1 MSVPDVAD
9 AAAHWPFLPTLVRLA
24 LALGTGAFVG
34 LEREHRGKGGART
47 FTFASLIGCL
57 GALLGNS
64 FALLAIVLIGLF
76 VCFLNFREWKLHQNL
91 LLTTSAALI
100 IVGFCGVLCGK
111 GHTFTPVATSVI
123 TAALLAWKQPITG
136 FATGLSDIELRSAV
150 LLAILSF
157 IVYPVLPAHPVDAY
171 GLVNLQESWATV
183 LLIAALGFV
192 NYVLWKIYGPRSI
205 DITSFLGG
213 LVNSTAAVAELSSR
227 VREAGEGFAK
237 LAYRGVILATGAM
250 LLRNSLILAILAL
263 QAFTYS
269 LVPML
274 LMLATTAVLLRVGA
288 GTAVGTASDTPP
300 DLKLEL
306 PFSLKAALK
315 FGLIFL
321 GLSVAGILAQRT
333 LGVFGFYAISIAGGL
348 LSSASAVAAAGTA
361 AAHHE
366 VSFSVAANGAVLA
379 SLTSVLINIPLISR
393 TGQQPRLTH
402 ALARALL
409 IVVALG
415 VVGVL
420 VHKPFETGLK
430 LLLTPRHAAAPHTH
444 PLAR

>member
-1 MSVPDVAD
+1 MSVPDLTNTVSN
-9 AAAHWPFLPTLVRLA
+9 WPFLPTLVRLA
-24 LALGTGAFVG
+24 LALGTGAFIG

-57 GALLGNS
+57 GGLLGNS
-64 FALLAIVLIGLF
+64 YSLLAIALIGLF
-76 VCFLNFREWKLHQNL
+76 ICFLNFREWRLHQNL

-111 GHTFTPVATSVI
+111 GHTFTPVATAVI

-157 IVYPVLPAHPVDAY
+157 IVYPVLPAHPVDPY
-171 GLVNLQESWATV
+171 GLVQLQETWSIV

-227 VREAGEGFAK
+227 VREAGEGFVK
-237 LAYRGVILATGAM
+237 LAYRGVVLATGAM
-250 LLRNSLILAILAL
+250 LLRNSLLLAILAF

-274 LMLATTAVLLRVGA
+274 MMFATTAILLRFGA
-288 GTAVGTASDTPP
+288 GVAINTTSEPPP

-315 FGLIFL
+315 FGIVFL
-321 GLSVAGILAQRT
+321 VLNVAGVLAQRS
-333 LGVFGFYAISIAGGL
+333 LGIFGFYAVSVAGGL
-348 LSSASAVAAAGTA
+348 LSSASAVAVAGTA
-361 AAHHE
+361 AAHHQ
-366 VSFSVAANGAVLA
+366 VPFHVAANGAVLA
-379 SLTSVLINIPLISR
+379 SLTSVLINIPLVAR
-393 TGQQPRLTH
+393 AGGQLRLTKS
-402 ALARALL
+402 LTRALL
-409 IVVALG
+409 IVIAFG
-415 VVGVL
+415 VFGLV
-420 VHKPFETGLK
+420 VHKPIETAFQSVLWNIRNI
-430 LLLTPRHAAAPHTH
+430 PAAHTH
-444 PLAR
+444 

>member
-1 MSVPDVAD
+1 MKCMLAPDVTI
-9 AAAHWPFLPTLVRLA
+9 AASPWPFLPTLVRLA

-34 LEREHRGKGGART
+34 LEREHRGKAGART

-57 GALLGNS
+57 GGLLGDS
-64 FALLAIVLIGLF
+64 YALLAIALIGIF
-76 VCFLNFREWKLHQNL
+76 VCFLNIREWKLHRNL

-100 IVGFCGVLCGK
+100 IVTFCGVLCGK
-111 GHTFTPVATSVI
+111 GHTFSPVATAVI

-157 IVYPVLPAHPVDAY
+157 IVYPVLPARPVGPY
-171 GLVNLQESWATV
+171 GLIQLQETWATV

-227 VREAGEGFAK
+227 VRETGEGFVN
-237 LAYRGVILATGAM
+237 LAYRGVVLATGAM
-250 LLRNSLILAILAL
+250 LLRNSLILAILAF

-274 LMLATTAVLLRVGA
+274 VMLTTTALFVRFGA
-288 GTAVGTASDTPP
+288 RTAIKTTSEAPP
-300 DLKLEL
+300 DLKLEQ

-315 FGLIFL
+315 FGVIFMV
-321 GLSVAGILAQRT
+321 LSVAAILAHRN
-333 LGVFGFYAISIAGGL
+333 LGVYGFYAISIAGGL

-366 VSFSVAANGAVLA
+366 VSFSAAANGAVLA
-379 SLTSVLINIPLISR
+379 SLTSVLINIPLIAR
-393 TGQQPRLTH
+393 TGGQPRLTK
-402 ALARALL
+402 ALARTLL
-409 IVVALG
+409 IVIGAGIFG
-415 VVGVL
+415 VV
-420 VHKPFETGLK
+420 VHKPLEHAFRFVLPIHQ
-430 LLLTPRHAAAPHTH
+430 TPT
-444 PLAR
+444 AR

>member
-1 MSVPDVAD
+1 MSVPDLTNTVSN
-9 AAAHWPFLPTLVRLA
+9 WPFLPTLVRLA

-57 GALLGNS
+57 GGLLGNS
-64 FALLAIVLIGLF
+64 YSLLAIALIGLF
-76 VCFLNFREWKLHQNL
+76 VCFLNFREWRLHQNL

-111 GHTFTPVATSVI
+111 GHTFTPVATAVI

-157 IVYPVLPAHPVDAY
+157 IVYPVLPAHPVDPY
-171 GLVNLQESWATV
+171 GLVQLQETWAIV

-205 DITSFLGG
+205 DFTSFLGG

-227 VREAGEGFAK
+227 VREAGEGFVK
-237 LAYRGVILATGAM
+237 LAYRGVVLATGAM
-250 LLRNSLILAILAL
+250 LLRNSLLLAILAV

-274 LMLATTAVLLRVGA
+274 LMLATTAILLRFGA
-288 GTAVGTASDTPP
+288 GIAIGTTSEPPP

-315 FGLIFL
+315 FGVVFL
-321 GLSVAGILAQRT
+321 ALNVAGVLAQRS
-333 LGVFGFYAISIAGGL
+333 LGIFGFYAVSIAGGL
-348 LSSASAVAAAGTA
+348 LSSASAVAVAGTA
-361 AAHHE
+361 AAHHQ
-366 VSFSVAANGAVLA
+366 VPFRVAANGAVLA
-379 SLTSVLINIPLISR
+379 SLTSVLINIPLVAR
-393 TGQQPRLTH
+393 AGGQLRLTKT
-402 ALARALL
+402 LTRALL
-409 IVVALG
+409 IVIALG
-415 VVGVL
+415 VFGLV
-420 VHKPFETGLK
+420 VHKPIETAFQSVLRK
-430 LLLTPRHAAAPHTH
+430 IRNTPAANTH
-444 PLAR
+444 